1 MSSNRIP
8 LVFIHIGD
16 APPGYV
22 STAIEQARKWNPT
35 CPIVF
40 ISSVHSDEDFADE
53 EKIILSTVPKSP
65 NHVKF
70 LENTRLSSDWRGGFW
85 RATTERLFV
94 LEDWMRWKGIQECLH
109 LENDIMLYTD
119 VSALVPTLRKTS
131 AGLSTTFQGQGV
143 KLDQVRMCFSLLYCR
158 SVDALS
164 NFVASL
170 AVNNRGTDEMQM
182 SGPYWQDTPEECS
195 VLPTAPTGVT
205 LVSETF
211 RRWYENPAFS
221 CIFDAAAHGQYLGG
235 IDPIHGEAGVA
246 FVNRDTDYRTD
257 QFLYG
262 WSMDSNKR
270 RYPVLMDK
278 VGKIWHIANLHVHC
292 KRLDDFT

>member
-1 MSSNRIP
+1 MSSNGIP

-22 STAIEQARKWNPT
+22 ATAIQQARKWNPT

-40 ISSVHSDEDFADE
+40 ISSVHTDEEFADE
-53 EKIILSTVPKSP
+53 ERVLLSRIPMSP

-70 LENTRLSSDWRGGFW
+70 MDNTKLDSEWRGGFW
-85 RATTERLFV
+85 RATTERLFI
-94 LEDWMRWKGIQECLH
+94 LEDWMRWKGIKECLH
-109 LENDIMLYTD
+109 LENDVMLYTD
-119 VSALVPTLRKTS
+119 ISALVPTLRLTS

-143 KLDQVRMCFSLLYCR
+143 RQDQIRMCFSILYCR
-158 SVDALS
+158 STDALS

-170 AVNNRGTDEMQM
+170 AVNNRGTDEMQL
-182 SGPYWQDTPEECS
+182 SGPYWQDNPEECS
-195 VLPTAPTGVT
+195 VLPTAPPGAT

-211 RRWYENPAFS
+211 RGWYENTAFP

-235 IDPIHGEAGVA
+235 IDPIHSGAGVS
-246 FVNRDTDYRTD
+246 FVNRDTDYRSD

-262 WSMDSNKR
+262 WAVDSAQR
-270 RYPVLMDK
+270 RYPTLVDK
-278 VGKIWHIANLHVHC
+278 VGKIWPIANLHVHS
-292 KRLDDFT
+292 KRLDDFS

>member
-1 MSSNRIP
+1 M
-8 LVFIHIGD
+8 
-16 APPGYV
+16 
-22 STAIEQARKWNPT
+22 
-35 CPIVF
+35 
-40 ISSVHSDEDFADE
+40 
-53 EKIILSTVPKSP
+53 SP
-65 NHVKF
+65 NHQKF
-70 LENTRLSSDWRGGFW
+70 LESTKLNSDWRGGFW

-94 LEDWMRWKGIQECLH
+94 LEDWMRWKGIEECLH
-109 LENDIMLYTD
+109 LENDIMLYID
-119 VSALVPTLRKTS
+119 VSELVPTLRSTS
-131 AGLSTTFQGQGV
+131 AGISTTFQGQGV
-143 KLDQVRMCFSLLYCR
+143 RQDQIRMCFSLLYCR
-158 SVDALS
+158 SVHALS

-170 AVNNRGTDEMQM
+170 VVNNRGTDEMQL

-205 LVSETF
+205 LVSEAF
-211 RRWYENPAFS
+211 RSWYENPAFS

-235 IDPIHGEAGVA
+235 IDPIHLRANPS

-262 WSMDSNKR
+262 WAMDSDKR

-278 VGKIWHIANLHVHC
+278 AGKVWHIANLHIHC